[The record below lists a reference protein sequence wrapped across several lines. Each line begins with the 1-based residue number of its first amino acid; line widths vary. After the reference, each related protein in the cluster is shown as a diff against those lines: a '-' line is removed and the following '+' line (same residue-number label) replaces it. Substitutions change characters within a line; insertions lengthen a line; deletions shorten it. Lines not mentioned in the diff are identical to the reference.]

1 MVNYSHAVIYRL
13 INKETGENLYIGSTT
28 NYNKRM
34 SNHKFNCNNPNAAYY
49 NVPIYKHI
57 RELGGWEFV
66 RHVMIE
72 EFTTCQ
78 NKLQLIRREQE
89 LIDAQNATQNSVRA
103 YRTEE
108 QKKQQDCVKSKKYHD
123 ANKEKIKERKR
134 IWYLKKKN
142 EQPELVQSTIL

>member
-1 MVNYSHAVIYRL
+1 MVNYSHAVIYRI

-28 NYNKRM
+28 DYNRRM
-34 SNHKFNCNNPNAAYY
+34 AQHKYNCNNPNAEHY

-78 NKLQLIRREQE
+78 NKMQLIRREQE

-108 QKKQQDCVKSKKYHD
+108 QKKQQDCVKSKKYND
-123 ANKEKIKERKR
+123 ANKEKIKEYHRMH
-134 IWYLKKKN
+134 YLKKKN
-142 EQPELVQSTIL
+142 EHAELVQSSTL